1 MNRGEKNT
9 HGVGRYKGT
18 WKNFR
23 GYDIKKNMARIGSQN
38 RGGIKNEGGKRKF
51 TRYNIEN

>member
-9 HGVGRYKGT
+9 HGVGGYKGT